1 MQQIGLYTLFLA
13 QQKPEGQPEK
23 EGAGD
28 HDPLGCGEERP
39 DEELEG
45 GLLKVLEDEDE
56 AAYHG
61 YADKDELGIFPET
74 LQTHSITPLRIR
86 LLEIWH
92 AQRRCVNMHVEVCK
106 NTS

>member
-1 MQQIGLYTLFLA
+1 MLKPNQIGLYALLLA

-23 EGAGD
+23 EGARD

-61 YADKDELGIFPET
+61 YADSDELGIVSQG
-74 LQTHSITPLRIR
+74 LQSHPSLHNNSPQIIACTK
-86 LLEIWH
+86 LLCQQSCGSLE
-92 AQRRCVNMHVEVCK
+92 
-106 NTS
+106 